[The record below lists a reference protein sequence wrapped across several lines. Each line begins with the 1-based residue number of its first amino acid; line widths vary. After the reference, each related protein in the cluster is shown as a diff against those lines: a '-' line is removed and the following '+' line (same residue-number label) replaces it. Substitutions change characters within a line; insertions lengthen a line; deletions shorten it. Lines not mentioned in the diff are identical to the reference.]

1 MSDRLTNPEKTLRI
15 GPMMTMGHIPDLD
28 PRMRIVLAALFAVV
42 VVSLSDLIALCLAV
56 LVAVTLLPLSS
67 LPAKRTFKRMAAM
80 DGFIIFTLI
89 LLPFSVAGTPM
100 FTFLGFDASW
110 EGLRQAVEIA
120 LTANAVILALMCL
133 VGSMEPVTM
142 GHALHALRMPEQL
155 VQLLMFTTRYIETL
169 REEYMRLRAAMK
181 MRGFRPGTNWH
192 TYRSFGYLV
201 GMMLVRALE
210 RSERVLGA
218 MKCRGF
224 TGRFVLLEQFR
235 MTDRDWLFAALMTA
249 ASVLLLVVQFRH
261 AFA

>member
-1 MSDRLTNPEKTLRI
+1 
-15 GPMMTMGHIPDLD
+15 
-28 PRMRIVLAALFAVV
+28 
-42 VVSLSDLIALCLAV
+42 
-56 LVAVTLLPLSS
+56 
-67 LPAKRTFKRMAAM
+67 
-80 DGFIIFTLI
+80 
-89 LLPFSVAGTPM
+89 
-100 FTFLGFDASW
+100 
-110 EGLRQAVEIA
+110 
-120 LTANAVILALMCL
+120 
-133 VGSMEPVTM
+133 M

>member
-1 MSDRLTNPEKTLRI
+1 
-15 GPMMTMGHIPDLD
+15 
-28 PRMRIVLAALFAVV
+28 
-42 VVSLSDLIALCLAV
+42 
-56 LVAVTLLPLSS
+56 
-67 LPAKRTFKRMAAM
+67 
-80 DGFIIFTLI
+80 
-89 LLPFSVAGTPM
+89 M

-249 ASVLLLVVQFRH
+249 ASVFLLVVQFRH

>member
-1 MSDRLTNPEKTLRI
+1 MADRLTNADKTLRM
-15 GPMMTMGHIPDLD
+15 GPMMTMGHLNDLD
-28 PRMRIVLAALFAVV
+28 PRMRIVLATLFAIV
-42 VVSLSDLIALCLAV
+42 VVSLSDLVALSLAV
-56 LVAVTLLPLSS
+56 IVAAALLPLSG
-67 LPAKRTFKRMAAM
+67 LPAKRTVKRMAAM

-89 LLPFSVAGTPM
+89 LLPFSVVGTPM
-100 FTFLGFDASW
+100 FSVFGLVASW
-110 EGLRQAVEIA
+110 EGLRQAIEIA
-120 LTANAVILALMCL
+120 MTANAVILALMCL

-181 MRGFRPGTNWH
+181 MRGFQPGTNWH

-201 GMMLVRALE
+201 GMMLIRALE

-235 MTDRDWLFAALMTA
+235 MTDRDWVFAALMTA
-249 ASVLLLVVQFRH
+249 ASIFLLVVQFRYV
-261 AFA
+261 FA

>member
-1 MSDRLTNPEKTLRI
+1 MMQRLTSAEKAPRTGSLFTI
-15 GPMMTMGHIPDLD
+15 GPIADLD
-28 PRMRIVLAALFAVV
+28 PRLRIVLATVFALIVV
-42 VVSLSDLIALCLAV
+42 GLSDLLALSLAV
-56 LVAVTLLPLSS
+56 LVAAALLPLSG
-67 LPAKRTFKRMAAM
+67 LPKKRTLKRMAGM

-89 LLPFSVAGTPM
+89 LLPFSVPGTPM
-100 FTFLGFDASW
+100 ISVFGISASW
-110 EGLRQAVEIA
+110 EGLWQAVEIA
-120 LTANAVILALMCL
+120 LSANAVILALMCL

-155 VQLLMFTTRYIETL
+155 VQLLMFTIRYIETL
-169 REEYMRLRAAMK
+169 RSEYLRLRSAMK

-224 TGRFVLLEQFR
+224 SGRFVLLESFQMR
-235 MTDRDWLFAALMTA
+235 DRDWIFAAWMTTA
-249 ASVLLLVVQFRH
+249 MVLLVLLEAWHVV
-261 AFA
+261 A

>member
-1 MSDRLTNPEKTLRI
+1 MTDRLTNADKTLRI
-15 GPMMTMGHIPDLD
+15 GPMMTMGHLNDLD
-28 PRMRIVLAALFAVV
+28 PRMRIVLATLFAIV
-42 VVSLSDLIALCLAV
+42 VVSLSDLVALSLAV
-56 LVAVTLLPLSS
+56 IVAAALLPLSG
-67 LPAKRTFKRMAAM
+67 LPAKRTVKRMAAM

-89 LLPFSVAGTPM
+89 LLPFSVVGTPM
-100 FTFLGFDASW
+100 FSVFGLVASW
-110 EGLRQAVEIA
+110 EGLQQAIEIA

-155 VQLLMFTTRYIETL
+155 VQLLMFTTRYIDTL

-181 MRGFRPGTNWH
+181 MRGFHPGTNWH

-201 GMMLVRALE
+201 GMMLIRALE

-235 MTDRDWLFAALMTA
+235 MTDRDWMFAALMTA
-249 ASVLLLVVQFRH
+249 ASIFLLVVQFRYV
-261 AFA
+261 FA

>member
-1 MSDRLTNPEKTLRI
+1 
-15 GPMMTMGHIPDLD
+15 
-28 PRMRIVLAALFAVV
+28 
-42 VVSLSDLIALCLAV
+42 
-56 LVAVTLLPLSS
+56 
-67 LPAKRTFKRMAAM
+67 
-80 DGFIIFTLI
+80 
-89 LLPFSVAGTPM
+89 M
-100 FTFLGFDASW
+100 FTFLAFDASW

-235 MTDRDWLFAALMTA
+235 MTDRDWLFAALITA